1 MELLKQLITRILGSG
16 LLSTALVLVRAVTV
30 LMVLYVIWRCYTS
43 FKKGQRRKDPVV
55 MLEDAAT
62 GAHFPVLYWENSIG
76 RSRSCDIQIPDNSVS
91 RDHAVLMRREEGW
104 FVCDTGSHAGTRVRN
119 KQITEPT
126 LVQIGDK
133 IRMGSTTLTLRNAS
147 DVPQKKRSMFTG
159 FSKEAAS
166 PFKLMLVVTLVQ
178 MSLTLQLM
186 IGTGEFRLYPAA
198 PFVILFTAS
207 WVLYFFSRRIL
218 KRVSFEIETVGLLLS
233 SIGIL
238 LLSGEGLDTVKMQIA
253 AFGIGI
259 VLFCFL
265 VWFMSD
271 LERVMKLRLYI
282 AIGAILLFVA
292 NLVLGKD
299 FNGSRNWI
307 FIGPFSFQP
316 SEFIKIAFVFV
327 GASTLDH
334 LQTKKNITEFIVFA
348 AICLA
353 FLFLMRDFGTALIFF
368 ACFLIIAFM
377 RSGSFRTIF
386 LILAAACFGVF
397 LILQFKPYV
406 AQRFSGWMHVWEH
419 TQDSLGYQQVR
430 TMTYIASGGL
440 FGLGLGNGILKYV
453 AAGDSDLAWQYHYM
467 LNEYR
472 LHEKLCGF
480 VFTEFHDV
488 VNEFNGYY
496 RIDNTD
502 KDFGYQDFCRGMSLC
517 DLHAADFLAVDCP
530 PMQTVAPGA
539 AVAVPLVLSSFSDAH
554 HGETCSVEW
563 ELWHDGL
570 QGRVCD
576 GQGAFALPEFG
587 WGTTSL
593 PALTV
598 TMPQENAAAV
608 LSLYLK
614 DSAGNVIMRNFTTF
628 DVRAALPETMVE
640 IPVCQGKTQ
649 GFALVWN
656 ALMDDKLCMGG
667 EGEVS
672 YEIALPAQASALR
685 DLTIYLEASSK
696 RVLSKD
702 RKDIGAAEAD
712 LGFMRGYR
720 VDRGAFENSYW
731 MTDESRL
738 PSTVDVLING
748 EAVQTLFLEND
759 WADARGMLSWHRQP
773 NPRKLDEA
781 GSFGEQKRIA
791 VPSRLLPGIQS
802 AGKFTLTLRVRGEGG
817 LALAE
822 EVVRLCDEPNH
833 FQFVYDVNDSIE
845 DKLNAIATKVYH
857 ADGVV
862 IAASAKKQLKQLTEL
877 GFDKLPICM
886 AKTQFSFSDD
896 ASKLGAPRGF
906 KITVRDLKV
915 NAGAGFL
922 VAKTGDIMTMPGLP
936 KVPSAEKIDVDEN
949 GKITGL
955 F

>member
-299 FNGSRNWI
+299 VNGSRNWI

-419 TQDSLGYQQVR
+419 AQDSLGYQQVR

-453 AAGDSDLAWQYHYM
+453 AAGDSDLVFGM
-467 LNEYR
+467 LCEEQG
-472 LHEKLCGF
+472 LLM
-480 VFTEFHDV
+480 
-488 VNEFNGYY
+488 
-496 RIDNTD
+496 
-502 KDFGYQDFCRGMSLC
+502 GM
-517 DLHAADFLAVDCP
+517 
-530 PMQTVAPGA
+530 
-539 AVAVPLVLSSFSDAH
+539 
-554 HGETCSVEW
+554 
-563 ELWHDGL
+563 
-570 QGRVCD
+570 
-576 GQGAFALPEFG
+576 
-587 WGTTSL
+587 
-593 PALTV
+593 
-598 TMPQENAAAV
+598 AV
-608 LSLYLK
+608 L
-614 DSAGNVIMRNFTTF
+614 
-628 DVRAALPETMVE
+628 
-640 IPVCQGKTQ
+640 
-649 GFALVWN
+649 FALVLFILYARSDVTRSRSTFYAIAACAVSGMLLFQA
-656 ALMDDKLCMGG
+656 ALNVFGPTDVLPLTGVTLPFISAGG
-667 EGEVS
+667 SSMISVWGLL
-672 YEIALPAQASALR
+672 AFLKASDERTYAAR
-685 DLTIYLEASSK
+685 RAGRHPKSEADEDTISFTPPRYSPNDPPTPRP
-696 RVLSKD
+696 RVNTRAENTAPRSRGAYRVHISEENLSPGQFRTR
-702 RKDIGAAEAD
+702 RKDG
-712 LGFMRGYR
+712 
-720 VDRGAFENSYW
+720 DR
-731 MTDESRL
+731 R
-738 PSTVDVLING
+738 
-748 EAVQTLFLEND
+748 
-759 WADARGMLSWHRQP
+759 
-773 NPRKLDEA
+773 
-781 GSFGEQKRIA
+781 
-791 VPSRLLPGIQS
+791 
-802 AGKFTLTLRVRGEGG
+802 
-817 LALAE
+817 
-822 EVVRLCDEPNH
+822 
-833 FQFVYDVNDSIE
+833 
-845 DKLNAIATKVYH
+845 
-857 ADGVV
+857 
-862 IAASAKKQLKQLTEL
+862 
-877 GFDKLPICM
+877 
-886 AKTQFSFSDD
+886 
-896 ASKLGAPRGF
+896 
-906 KITVRDLKV
+906 
-915 NAGAGFL
+915 
-922 VAKTGDIMTMPGLP
+922 
-936 KVPSAEKIDVDEN
+936 
-949 GKITGL
+949 
-955 F
+955 

>member
-16 LLSTALVLVRAVTV
+16 LLSTALVLARAVTV

-292 NLVLGKD
+292 NLVFGKD
-299 FNGSRNWI
+299 VHGSRNWI

-419 TQDSLGYQQVR
+419 AQDSLGYQQVR

-453 AAGDSDLAWQYHYM
+453 AAGDSDLVFGM
-467 LNEYR
+467 LCEEQG
-472 LHEKLCGF
+472 LLM
-480 VFTEFHDV
+480 
-488 VNEFNGYY
+488 
-496 RIDNTD
+496 
-502 KDFGYQDFCRGMSLC
+502 GM
-517 DLHAADFLAVDCP
+517 
-530 PMQTVAPGA
+530 
-539 AVAVPLVLSSFSDAH
+539 
-554 HGETCSVEW
+554 
-563 ELWHDGL
+563 
-570 QGRVCD
+570 
-576 GQGAFALPEFG
+576 
-587 WGTTSL
+587 
-593 PALTV
+593 
-598 TMPQENAAAV
+598 AV
-608 LSLYLK
+608 L
-614 DSAGNVIMRNFTTF
+614 
-628 DVRAALPETMVE
+628 
-640 IPVCQGKTQ
+640 
-649 GFALVWN
+649 FALVLFILYARSDVTRSRSTFYAIAACAVSGMLLFQA
-656 ALMDDKLCMGG
+656 ALNVFGPTDVLPLTGVTLPFISAGG
-667 EGEVS
+667 SSMISVWGLLAFLKASDERTYAARRAGRHPKGEAD
-672 YEIALPAQASALR
+672 E
-685 DLTIYLEASSK
+685 DTISFTPPRYSPNDPPTPRP
-696 RVLSKD
+696 RVNTRAENTAPRSRGAYRVHISEENLSPGQSRTR
-702 RKDIGAAEAD
+702 RKDG
-712 LGFMRGYR
+712 
-720 VDRGAFENSYW
+720 DR
-731 MTDESRL
+731 R
-738 PSTVDVLING
+738 
-748 EAVQTLFLEND
+748 
-759 WADARGMLSWHRQP
+759 
-773 NPRKLDEA
+773 
-781 GSFGEQKRIA
+781 
-791 VPSRLLPGIQS
+791 
-802 AGKFTLTLRVRGEGG
+802 
-817 LALAE
+817 
-822 EVVRLCDEPNH
+822 
-833 FQFVYDVNDSIE
+833 
-845 DKLNAIATKVYH
+845 
-857 ADGVV
+857 
-862 IAASAKKQLKQLTEL
+862 
-877 GFDKLPICM
+877 
-886 AKTQFSFSDD
+886 
-896 ASKLGAPRGF
+896 
-906 KITVRDLKV
+906 
-915 NAGAGFL
+915 
-922 VAKTGDIMTMPGLP
+922 
-936 KVPSAEKIDVDEN
+936 
-949 GKITGL
+949 
-955 F
+955 

>member
-299 FNGSRNWI
+299 VNGSRNWI

-419 TQDSLGYQQVR
+419 AQDSLGYQQVR

-453 AAGDSDLAWQYHYM
+453 AAGDSDLVFGM
-467 LNEYR
+467 LCEEQG
-472 LHEKLCGF
+472 LLM
-480 VFTEFHDV
+480 
-488 VNEFNGYY
+488 
-496 RIDNTD
+496 
-502 KDFGYQDFCRGMSLC
+502 GM
-517 DLHAADFLAVDCP
+517 
-530 PMQTVAPGA
+530 
-539 AVAVPLVLSSFSDAH
+539 
-554 HGETCSVEW
+554 
-563 ELWHDGL
+563 
-570 QGRVCD
+570 
-576 GQGAFALPEFG
+576 
-587 WGTTSL
+587 
-593 PALTV
+593 
-598 TMPQENAAAV
+598 AV
-608 LSLYLK
+608 L
-614 DSAGNVIMRNFTTF
+614 
-628 DVRAALPETMVE
+628 
-640 IPVCQGKTQ
+640 
-649 GFALVWN
+649 FALVLFILYARSDVTRSRSTFYAIAACAVSGMLLFQA
-656 ALMDDKLCMGG
+656 ALNVFGPTDVLPLTGVTLPFISAGG
-667 EGEVS
+667 SSMISVWGLLAFLKESDERTYAARRAGRHPKGEAD
-672 YEIALPAQASALR
+672 E
-685 DLTIYLEASSK
+685 DTISFTPPRYSPNDPPTPRP
-696 RVLSKD
+696 RVNTRAENTAPRSRGAYRVHISEENLSPGQFRTR
-702 RKDIGAAEAD
+702 RKDG
-712 LGFMRGYR
+712 
-720 VDRGAFENSYW
+720 DR
-731 MTDESRL
+731 R
-738 PSTVDVLING
+738 
-748 EAVQTLFLEND
+748 
-759 WADARGMLSWHRQP
+759 
-773 NPRKLDEA
+773 
-781 GSFGEQKRIA
+781 
-791 VPSRLLPGIQS
+791 
-802 AGKFTLTLRVRGEGG
+802 
-817 LALAE
+817 
-822 EVVRLCDEPNH
+822 
-833 FQFVYDVNDSIE
+833 
-845 DKLNAIATKVYH
+845 
-857 ADGVV
+857 
-862 IAASAKKQLKQLTEL
+862 
-877 GFDKLPICM
+877 
-886 AKTQFSFSDD
+886 
-896 ASKLGAPRGF
+896 
-906 KITVRDLKV
+906 
-915 NAGAGFL
+915 
-922 VAKTGDIMTMPGLP
+922 
-936 KVPSAEKIDVDEN
+936 
-949 GKITGL
+949 
-955 F
+955 

>member
-299 FNGSRNWI
+299 VNGSRNWI

-453 AAGDSDLAWQYHYM
+453 AAGDSDLVFGM
-467 LNEYR
+467 LCEEQG
-472 LHEKLCGF
+472 LLM
-480 VFTEFHDV
+480 
-488 VNEFNGYY
+488 
-496 RIDNTD
+496 
-502 KDFGYQDFCRGMSLC
+502 GM
-517 DLHAADFLAVDCP
+517 
-530 PMQTVAPGA
+530 
-539 AVAVPLVLSSFSDAH
+539 
-554 HGETCSVEW
+554 
-563 ELWHDGL
+563 
-570 QGRVCD
+570 
-576 GQGAFALPEFG
+576 
-587 WGTTSL
+587 
-593 PALTV
+593 
-598 TMPQENAAAV
+598 AV
-608 LSLYLK
+608 L
-614 DSAGNVIMRNFTTF
+614 
-628 DVRAALPETMVE
+628 
-640 IPVCQGKTQ
+640 
-649 GFALVWN
+649 FALVLFILYARSDVTRSRSTFYAIAACAVSGMLLFQA
-656 ALMDDKLCMGG
+656 ALNVFGPTDVLPLTGVTLPFISAGG
-667 EGEVS
+667 SSMISVWGLLAFLKASDERTYAARRAGRHPKGEAD
-672 YEIALPAQASALR
+672 E
-685 DLTIYLEASSK
+685 DTISFTPPRYSPNDPPTPRP
-696 RVLSKD
+696 RVDTRAENTAPPSRGAYRVHISEENLSPGQSRTR
-702 RKDIGAAEAD
+702 RKDG
-712 LGFMRGYR
+712 
-720 VDRGAFENSYW
+720 DR
-731 MTDESRL
+731 R
-738 PSTVDVLING
+738 
-748 EAVQTLFLEND
+748 
-759 WADARGMLSWHRQP
+759 
-773 NPRKLDEA
+773 
-781 GSFGEQKRIA
+781 
-791 VPSRLLPGIQS
+791 
-802 AGKFTLTLRVRGEGG
+802 
-817 LALAE
+817 
-822 EVVRLCDEPNH
+822 
-833 FQFVYDVNDSIE
+833 
-845 DKLNAIATKVYH
+845 
-857 ADGVV
+857 
-862 IAASAKKQLKQLTEL
+862 
-877 GFDKLPICM
+877 
-886 AKTQFSFSDD
+886 
-896 ASKLGAPRGF
+896 
-906 KITVRDLKV
+906 
-915 NAGAGFL
+915 
-922 VAKTGDIMTMPGLP
+922 
-936 KVPSAEKIDVDEN
+936 
-949 GKITGL
+949 
-955 F
+955 

>member
-133 IRMGSTTLTLRNAS
+133 IRMGSTTLTLRNTS

-207 WVLYFFSRRIL
+207 WMLYFFSRRIL

-299 FNGSRNWI
+299 VDGSRNWI

-453 AAGDSDLAWQYHYM
+453 AAGDSDLVFGM
-467 LNEYR
+467 LCEEQG
-472 LHEKLCGF
+472 LLM
-480 VFTEFHDV
+480 
-488 VNEFNGYY
+488 
-496 RIDNTD
+496 
-502 KDFGYQDFCRGMSLC
+502 GM
-517 DLHAADFLAVDCP
+517 
-530 PMQTVAPGA
+530 
-539 AVAVPLVLSSFSDAH
+539 
-554 HGETCSVEW
+554 
-563 ELWHDGL
+563 
-570 QGRVCD
+570 
-576 GQGAFALPEFG
+576 
-587 WGTTSL
+587 
-593 PALTV
+593 
-598 TMPQENAAAV
+598 AV
-608 LSLYLK
+608 L
-614 DSAGNVIMRNFTTF
+614 
-628 DVRAALPETMVE
+628 
-640 IPVCQGKTQ
+640 
-649 GFALVWN
+649 FALVLFILYARSDVTRSRSTFYAIAACAVSGMLLFQA
-656 ALMDDKLCMGG
+656 ALNVFGPTDVLPLTGVTLPFISAGG
-667 EGEVS
+667 SSMISVWGLLAFLKASDERTYAARRAGRHPKGEAD
-672 YEIALPAQASALR
+672 E
-685 DLTIYLEASSK
+685 DTISFTPPRYSPNDPPTPRP
-696 RVLSKD
+696 RVNTRAENTAPRSRGAYRVHISEENLSPGQSRTR
-702 RKDIGAAEAD
+702 RKDG
-712 LGFMRGYR
+712 
-720 VDRGAFENSYW
+720 DR
-731 MTDESRL
+731 R
-738 PSTVDVLING
+738 
-748 EAVQTLFLEND
+748 
-759 WADARGMLSWHRQP
+759 
-773 NPRKLDEA
+773 
-781 GSFGEQKRIA
+781 
-791 VPSRLLPGIQS
+791 
-802 AGKFTLTLRVRGEGG
+802 
-817 LALAE
+817 
-822 EVVRLCDEPNH
+822 
-833 FQFVYDVNDSIE
+833 
-845 DKLNAIATKVYH
+845 
-857 ADGVV
+857 
-862 IAASAKKQLKQLTEL
+862 
-877 GFDKLPICM
+877 
-886 AKTQFSFSDD
+886 
-896 ASKLGAPRGF
+896 
-906 KITVRDLKV
+906 
-915 NAGAGFL
+915 
-922 VAKTGDIMTMPGLP
+922 
-936 KVPSAEKIDVDEN
+936 
-949 GKITGL
+949 
-955 F
+955 

>member
-299 FNGSRNWI
+299 VNGSRNWI

-316 SEFIKIAFVFV
+316 RSSSNRIRVRRRVYARPFADEKEYHGVHRV
-327 GASTLDH
+327 RRH
-334 LQTKKNITEFIVFA
+334 LP
-348 AICLA
+348 
-353 FLFLMRDFGTALIFF
+353 R
-368 ACFLIIAFM
+368 
-377 RSGSFRTIF
+377 
-386 LILAAACFGVF
+386 
-397 LILQFKPYV
+397 
-406 AQRFSGWMHVWEH
+406 
-419 TQDSLGYQQVR
+419 
-430 TMTYIASGGL
+430 
-440 FGLGLGNGILKYV
+440 
-453 AAGDSDLAWQYHYM
+453 
-467 LNEYR
+467 
-472 LHEKLCGF
+472 
-480 VFTEFHDV
+480 
-488 VNEFNGYY
+488 
-496 RIDNTD
+496 
-502 KDFGYQDFCRGMSLC
+502 
-517 DLHAADFLAVDCP
+517 
-530 PMQTVAPGA
+530 
-539 AVAVPLVLSSFSDAH
+539 
-554 HGETCSVEW
+554 
-563 ELWHDGL
+563 
-570 QGRVCD
+570 
-576 GQGAFALPEFG
+576 
-587 WGTTSL
+587 
-593 PALTV
+593 
-598 TMPQENAAAV
+598 
-608 LSLYLK
+608 
-614 DSAGNVIMRNFTTF
+614 
-628 DVRAALPETMVE
+628 
-640 IPVCQGKTQ
+640 IPVPHAR
-649 GFALVWN
+649 FR
-656 ALMDDKLCMGG
+656 
-667 EGEVS
+667 
-672 YEIALPAQASALR
+672 Y
-685 DLTIYLEASSK
+685 
-696 RVLSKD
+696 
-702 RKDIGAAEAD
+702 GAH
-712 LGFMRGYR
+712 L
-720 VDRGAFENSYW
+720 
-731 MTDESRL
+731 L
-738 PSTVDVLING
+738 
-748 EAVQTLFLEND
+748 
-759 WADARGMLSWHRQP
+759 
-773 NPRKLDEA
+773 
-781 GSFGEQKRIA
+781 
-791 VPSRLLPGIQS
+791 RLLPHHRVH
-802 AGKFTLTLRVRGEGG
+802 ALRQ
-817 LALAE
+817 L
-822 EVVRLCDEPNH
+822 PHH
-833 FQFVYDVNDSIE
+833 FP
-845 DKLNAIATKVYH
+845 H
-857 ADGVV
+857 
-862 IAASAKKQLKQLTEL
+862 
-877 GFDKLPICM
+877 
-886 AKTQFSFSDD
+886 
-896 ASKLGAPRGF
+896 PRGS
-906 KITVRDLKV
+906 VLRR
-915 NAGAGFL
+915 
-922 VAKTGDIMTMPGLP
+922 
-936 KVPSAEKIDVDEN
+936 VPHFAV
-949 GKITGL
+949 
-955 F
+955 

>member
-1 MELLKQLITRILGSG
+1 MEFLKQLITRILGSG

-133 IRMGSTTLTLRNAS
+133 IRMGSTTLTLRNTS

-299 FNGSRNWI
+299 VNGSRNWI

-453 AAGDSDLAWQYHYM
+453 AAGDSDLVFGM
-467 LNEYR
+467 LCEEQG
-472 LHEKLCGF
+472 LLM
-480 VFTEFHDV
+480 
-488 VNEFNGYY
+488 
-496 RIDNTD
+496 
-502 KDFGYQDFCRGMSLC
+502 GM
-517 DLHAADFLAVDCP
+517 
-530 PMQTVAPGA
+530 
-539 AVAVPLVLSSFSDAH
+539 
-554 HGETCSVEW
+554 
-563 ELWHDGL
+563 
-570 QGRVCD
+570 
-576 GQGAFALPEFG
+576 
-587 WGTTSL
+587 
-593 PALTV
+593 
-598 TMPQENAAAV
+598 AV
-608 LSLYLK
+608 L
-614 DSAGNVIMRNFTTF
+614 
-628 DVRAALPETMVE
+628 
-640 IPVCQGKTQ
+640 
-649 GFALVWN
+649 FALVLFILYARSDVTRSRSTFYAIAACAVSGMLLFQA
-656 ALMDDKLCMGG
+656 ALNVFGPTDVLPLTGVTLPFISAGG
-667 EGEVS
+667 SSMISVWGLLAFLKASDERTYAARRAGRHPKGEAD
-672 YEIALPAQASALR
+672 E
-685 DLTIYLEASSK
+685 DTISFTPPRYSPNDPPTPRP
-696 RVLSKD
+696 RVNTRAENTAPRSRGAYRVHISEENLSPGQSRTR
-702 RKDIGAAEAD
+702 RKDG
-712 LGFMRGYR
+712 
-720 VDRGAFENSYW
+720 DR
-731 MTDESRL
+731 R
-738 PSTVDVLING
+738 
-748 EAVQTLFLEND
+748 
-759 WADARGMLSWHRQP
+759 
-773 NPRKLDEA
+773 
-781 GSFGEQKRIA
+781 
-791 VPSRLLPGIQS
+791 
-802 AGKFTLTLRVRGEGG
+802 
-817 LALAE
+817 
-822 EVVRLCDEPNH
+822 
-833 FQFVYDVNDSIE
+833 
-845 DKLNAIATKVYH
+845 
-857 ADGVV
+857 
-862 IAASAKKQLKQLTEL
+862 
-877 GFDKLPICM
+877 
-886 AKTQFSFSDD
+886 
-896 ASKLGAPRGF
+896 
-906 KITVRDLKV
+906 
-915 NAGAGFL
+915 
-922 VAKTGDIMTMPGLP
+922 
-936 KVPSAEKIDVDEN
+936 
-949 GKITGL
+949 
-955 F
+955 

>member
-299 FNGSRNWI
+299 VSGSRNWI

-419 TQDSLGYQQVR
+419 AQDSLGYQQVR

-453 AAGDSDLAWQYHYM
+453 AAGDSDLVFGM
-467 LNEYR
+467 LCEEQG
-472 LHEKLCGF
+472 LLM
-480 VFTEFHDV
+480 
-488 VNEFNGYY
+488 
-496 RIDNTD
+496 
-502 KDFGYQDFCRGMSLC
+502 GM
-517 DLHAADFLAVDCP
+517 
-530 PMQTVAPGA
+530 
-539 AVAVPLVLSSFSDAH
+539 
-554 HGETCSVEW
+554 
-563 ELWHDGL
+563 
-570 QGRVCD
+570 
-576 GQGAFALPEFG
+576 
-587 WGTTSL
+587 
-593 PALTV
+593 
-598 TMPQENAAAV
+598 AV
-608 LSLYLK
+608 L
-614 DSAGNVIMRNFTTF
+614 
-628 DVRAALPETMVE
+628 
-640 IPVCQGKTQ
+640 
-649 GFALVWN
+649 FALVLFILYARSDVTRSRSTFYAIAACAVSGMLLFQA
-656 ALMDDKLCMGG
+656 ALNVFGPTDVLPLTGVTLPFISAGG
-667 EGEVS
+667 SSMISVWGLLAFLKASDERTYAARRAGRHPKGEAD
-672 YEIALPAQASALR
+672 E
-685 DLTIYLEASSK
+685 DTISFTPPRYSPNDPPTPRP
-696 RVLSKD
+696 RVNTRAENTAPRSRGAYRVHISEENLSPGQFRTR
-702 RKDIGAAEAD
+702 RKDG
-712 LGFMRGYR
+712 
-720 VDRGAFENSYW
+720 DR
-731 MTDESRL
+731 R
-738 PSTVDVLING
+738 
-748 EAVQTLFLEND
+748 
-759 WADARGMLSWHRQP
+759 
-773 NPRKLDEA
+773 
-781 GSFGEQKRIA
+781 
-791 VPSRLLPGIQS
+791 
-802 AGKFTLTLRVRGEGG
+802 
-817 LALAE
+817 
-822 EVVRLCDEPNH
+822 
-833 FQFVYDVNDSIE
+833 
-845 DKLNAIATKVYH
+845 
-857 ADGVV
+857 
-862 IAASAKKQLKQLTEL
+862 
-877 GFDKLPICM
+877 
-886 AKTQFSFSDD
+886 
-896 ASKLGAPRGF
+896 
-906 KITVRDLKV
+906 
-915 NAGAGFL
+915 
-922 VAKTGDIMTMPGLP
+922 
-936 KVPSAEKIDVDEN
+936 
-949 GKITGL
+949 
-955 F
+955 

>member
-133 IRMGSTTLTLRNAS
+133 IRMGSTTLTLCNAS

-299 FNGSRNWI
+299 VNGSRNWI

-406 AQRFSGWMHVWEH
+406 AQRFSGWLHVWEH

-453 AAGDSDLAWQYHYM
+453 AAGDSDLVFGM
-467 LNEYR
+467 LCEEQG
-472 LHEKLCGF
+472 LLM
-480 VFTEFHDV
+480 
-488 VNEFNGYY
+488 
-496 RIDNTD
+496 
-502 KDFGYQDFCRGMSLC
+502 GM
-517 DLHAADFLAVDCP
+517 
-530 PMQTVAPGA
+530 
-539 AVAVPLVLSSFSDAH
+539 
-554 HGETCSVEW
+554 
-563 ELWHDGL
+563 
-570 QGRVCD
+570 
-576 GQGAFALPEFG
+576 
-587 WGTTSL
+587 
-593 PALTV
+593 
-598 TMPQENAAAV
+598 AV
-608 LSLYLK
+608 L
-614 DSAGNVIMRNFTTF
+614 
-628 DVRAALPETMVE
+628 
-640 IPVCQGKTQ
+640 
-649 GFALVWN
+649 FALVLFILYARSDVTRSRSTFYAIAACAVSGMLLFQA
-656 ALMDDKLCMGG
+656 ALNVFGPTDVLPLTGVTLPFISAGG
-667 EGEVS
+667 SSMISVWGLLAFLKASDERTYAARRAGRHPKGEAD
-672 YEIALPAQASALR
+672 E
-685 DLTIYLEASSK
+685 DTISFTPPRYSPNDPPTPRP
-696 RVLSKD
+696 RVNTRAENTAPRSRGAYRVHISEENLSPGQSRTR
-702 RKDIGAAEAD
+702 RKDG
-712 LGFMRGYR
+712 
-720 VDRGAFENSYW
+720 DR
-731 MTDESRL
+731 R
-738 PSTVDVLING
+738 
-748 EAVQTLFLEND
+748 
-759 WADARGMLSWHRQP
+759 
-773 NPRKLDEA
+773 
-781 GSFGEQKRIA
+781 
-791 VPSRLLPGIQS
+791 
-802 AGKFTLTLRVRGEGG
+802 
-817 LALAE
+817 
-822 EVVRLCDEPNH
+822 
-833 FQFVYDVNDSIE
+833 
-845 DKLNAIATKVYH
+845 
-857 ADGVV
+857 
-862 IAASAKKQLKQLTEL
+862 
-877 GFDKLPICM
+877 
-886 AKTQFSFSDD
+886 
-896 ASKLGAPRGF
+896 
-906 KITVRDLKV
+906 
-915 NAGAGFL
+915 
-922 VAKTGDIMTMPGLP
+922 
-936 KVPSAEKIDVDEN
+936 
-949 GKITGL
+949 
-955 F
+955 

>member
-1 MELLKQLITRILGSG
+1 MEFLKQLITRILGSG

-299 FNGSRNWI
+299 VSGSRNWI

-419 TQDSLGYQQVR
+419 AQDSLGYQQVR

-453 AAGDSDLAWQYHYM
+453 AAGDSDLVFGM
-467 LNEYR
+467 LCEEQG
-472 LHEKLCGF
+472 LLM
-480 VFTEFHDV
+480 
-488 VNEFNGYY
+488 
-496 RIDNTD
+496 
-502 KDFGYQDFCRGMSLC
+502 GM
-517 DLHAADFLAVDCP
+517 
-530 PMQTVAPGA
+530 
-539 AVAVPLVLSSFSDAH
+539 
-554 HGETCSVEW
+554 
-563 ELWHDGL
+563 
-570 QGRVCD
+570 
-576 GQGAFALPEFG
+576 
-587 WGTTSL
+587 
-593 PALTV
+593 
-598 TMPQENAAAV
+598 AV
-608 LSLYLK
+608 L
-614 DSAGNVIMRNFTTF
+614 
-628 DVRAALPETMVE
+628 
-640 IPVCQGKTQ
+640 
-649 GFALVWN
+649 FALVLFILYARSDVTRSRSTFYAIAACAVSGMLLFQA
-656 ALMDDKLCMGG
+656 ALNVFGPTDVLPLTGVTLPFISAGG
-667 EGEVS
+667 SSMISVWGLLAFLKASDERTYAARRAGRHPKGEAD
-672 YEIALPAQASALR
+672 E
-685 DLTIYLEASSK
+685 DTISFTPPRYSPNDPPTPRP
-696 RVLSKD
+696 RVNTRAENTAPRSRGAYRVHISEENLSPGPSRTR
-702 RKDIGAAEAD
+702 RKDG
-712 LGFMRGYR
+712 
-720 VDRGAFENSYW
+720 DR
-731 MTDESRL
+731 R
-738 PSTVDVLING
+738 
-748 EAVQTLFLEND
+748 
-759 WADARGMLSWHRQP
+759 
-773 NPRKLDEA
+773 
-781 GSFGEQKRIA
+781 
-791 VPSRLLPGIQS
+791 
-802 AGKFTLTLRVRGEGG
+802 
-817 LALAE
+817 
-822 EVVRLCDEPNH
+822 
-833 FQFVYDVNDSIE
+833 
-845 DKLNAIATKVYH
+845 
-857 ADGVV
+857 
-862 IAASAKKQLKQLTEL
+862 
-877 GFDKLPICM
+877 
-886 AKTQFSFSDD
+886 
-896 ASKLGAPRGF
+896 
-906 KITVRDLKV
+906 
-915 NAGAGFL
+915 
-922 VAKTGDIMTMPGLP
+922 
-936 KVPSAEKIDVDEN
+936 
-949 GKITGL
+949 
-955 F
+955 

>member
-147 DVPQKKRSMFTG
+147 DVPQKKRNMFTG

-292 NLVLGKD
+292 NLVFGKD
-299 FNGSRNWI
+299 VSGSRNWI

-453 AAGDSDLAWQYHYM
+453 AAGDSDLVFGM
-467 LNEYR
+467 LCEEQG
-472 LHEKLCGF
+472 LLM
-480 VFTEFHDV
+480 
-488 VNEFNGYY
+488 
-496 RIDNTD
+496 
-502 KDFGYQDFCRGMSLC
+502 GM
-517 DLHAADFLAVDCP
+517 
-530 PMQTVAPGA
+530 
-539 AVAVPLVLSSFSDAH
+539 
-554 HGETCSVEW
+554 
-563 ELWHDGL
+563 
-570 QGRVCD
+570 
-576 GQGAFALPEFG
+576 
-587 WGTTSL
+587 
-593 PALTV
+593 
-598 TMPQENAAAV
+598 AV
-608 LSLYLK
+608 L
-614 DSAGNVIMRNFTTF
+614 
-628 DVRAALPETMVE
+628 
-640 IPVCQGKTQ
+640 
-649 GFALVWN
+649 FALVLFILYARSDVTRSRSTFYAIAACAVSGMLLFQA
-656 ALMDDKLCMGG
+656 ALNVFGPTDVLPLTGVTLPFISAGG
-667 EGEVS
+667 SSMISVWGLLAFLKASDERTYAARRAGRHPKGEAD
-672 YEIALPAQASALR
+672 E
-685 DLTIYLEASSK
+685 DTISFTPPRYSPNDPPTPRP
-696 RVLSKD
+696 RVNTRAENTAPRSRGAYRVHISEENLSPGQSRTR
-702 RKDIGAAEAD
+702 RKDG
-712 LGFMRGYR
+712 
-720 VDRGAFENSYW
+720 DR
-731 MTDESRL
+731 R
-738 PSTVDVLING
+738 
-748 EAVQTLFLEND
+748 
-759 WADARGMLSWHRQP
+759 
-773 NPRKLDEA
+773 
-781 GSFGEQKRIA
+781 
-791 VPSRLLPGIQS
+791 
-802 AGKFTLTLRVRGEGG
+802 
-817 LALAE
+817 
-822 EVVRLCDEPNH
+822 
-833 FQFVYDVNDSIE
+833 
-845 DKLNAIATKVYH
+845 
-857 ADGVV
+857 
-862 IAASAKKQLKQLTEL
+862 
-877 GFDKLPICM
+877 
-886 AKTQFSFSDD
+886 
-896 ASKLGAPRGF
+896 
-906 KITVRDLKV
+906 
-915 NAGAGFL
+915 
-922 VAKTGDIMTMPGLP
+922 
-936 KVPSAEKIDVDEN
+936 
-949 GKITGL
+949 
-955 F
+955 

>member
-178 MSLTLQLM
+178 ISLTLQLM

-207 WVLYFFSRRIL
+207 WALYFFSRRIL

-299 FNGSRNWI
+299 VNGSRNWI

-419 TQDSLGYQQVR
+419 AQDSLGYQQVR

-453 AAGDSDLAWQYHYM
+453 AAGDSDLVFGM
-467 LNEYR
+467 LCEEQG
-472 LHEKLCGF
+472 LLM
-480 VFTEFHDV
+480 
-488 VNEFNGYY
+488 
-496 RIDNTD
+496 
-502 KDFGYQDFCRGMSLC
+502 GM
-517 DLHAADFLAVDCP
+517 
-530 PMQTVAPGA
+530 
-539 AVAVPLVLSSFSDAH
+539 
-554 HGETCSVEW
+554 
-563 ELWHDGL
+563 
-570 QGRVCD
+570 
-576 GQGAFALPEFG
+576 
-587 WGTTSL
+587 
-593 PALTV
+593 
-598 TMPQENAAAV
+598 AV
-608 LSLYLK
+608 L
-614 DSAGNVIMRNFTTF
+614 
-628 DVRAALPETMVE
+628 
-640 IPVCQGKTQ
+640 
-649 GFALVWN
+649 FALVLFILYARSDVTRSRSTFYAIAACAVSGMLLFQA
-656 ALMDDKLCMGG
+656 ALNVFGPTDVLPLTGVTLPFISAGG
-667 EGEVS
+667 SSMISVWGLL
-672 YEIALPAQASALR
+672 AFLKASDERTYAAR
-685 DLTIYLEASSK
+685 RAGRHPKDEADEDTISFTPPRYSPNDPPTPRP
-696 RVLSKD
+696 RVNTRAENTAPRSRGAYRVHISEENLSPGQPRTR
-702 RKDIGAAEAD
+702 RKDG
-712 LGFMRGYR
+712 
-720 VDRGAFENSYW
+720 DR
-731 MTDESRL
+731 R
-738 PSTVDVLING
+738 
-748 EAVQTLFLEND
+748 
-759 WADARGMLSWHRQP
+759 
-773 NPRKLDEA
+773 
-781 GSFGEQKRIA
+781 
-791 VPSRLLPGIQS
+791 
-802 AGKFTLTLRVRGEGG
+802 
-817 LALAE
+817 
-822 EVVRLCDEPNH
+822 
-833 FQFVYDVNDSIE
+833 
-845 DKLNAIATKVYH
+845 
-857 ADGVV
+857 
-862 IAASAKKQLKQLTEL
+862 
-877 GFDKLPICM
+877 
-886 AKTQFSFSDD
+886 
-896 ASKLGAPRGF
+896 
-906 KITVRDLKV
+906 
-915 NAGAGFL
+915 
-922 VAKTGDIMTMPGLP
+922 
-936 KVPSAEKIDVDEN
+936 
-949 GKITGL
+949 
-955 F
+955 

>member
-292 NLVLGKD
+292 NLVFGKD
-299 FNGSRNWI
+299 VSGSRNWI

-419 TQDSLGYQQVR
+419 AQDSLGYQQVR

-453 AAGDSDLAWQYHYM
+453 AAGDSDLVFGM
-467 LNEYR
+467 LCEEQG
-472 LHEKLCGF
+472 LLM
-480 VFTEFHDV
+480 
-488 VNEFNGYY
+488 
-496 RIDNTD
+496 
-502 KDFGYQDFCRGMSLC
+502 GM
-517 DLHAADFLAVDCP
+517 
-530 PMQTVAPGA
+530 
-539 AVAVPLVLSSFSDAH
+539 
-554 HGETCSVEW
+554 
-563 ELWHDGL
+563 
-570 QGRVCD
+570 
-576 GQGAFALPEFG
+576 
-587 WGTTSL
+587 
-593 PALTV
+593 
-598 TMPQENAAAV
+598 AV
-608 LSLYLK
+608 L
-614 DSAGNVIMRNFTTF
+614 
-628 DVRAALPETMVE
+628 
-640 IPVCQGKTQ
+640 
-649 GFALVWN
+649 FALVLFILYARSDVTRSRSTFYAIAACAVSGMLLFQA
-656 ALMDDKLCMGG
+656 ALNVFGPTDVLPLTGVTLPFISAGG
-667 EGEVS
+667 SSMISVWGLLAFLKASDERTYAARRAGRHPKGEAD
-672 YEIALPAQASALR
+672 E
-685 DLTIYLEASSK
+685 DTISFTPPRYSPNDPPTPRP
-696 RVLSKD
+696 RVNTRAENTAPRSRGAYRVHISEENLSPGQSRTR
-702 RKDIGAAEAD
+702 RKDG
-712 LGFMRGYR
+712 
-720 VDRGAFENSYW
+720 DR
-731 MTDESRL
+731 
-738 PSTVDVLING
+738 
-748 EAVQTLFLEND
+748 
-759 WADARGMLSWHRQP
+759 
-773 NPRKLDEA
+773 
-781 GSFGEQKRIA
+781 
-791 VPSRLLPGIQS
+791 
-802 AGKFTLTLRVRGEGG
+802 
-817 LALAE
+817 
-822 EVVRLCDEPNH
+822 
-833 FQFVYDVNDSIE
+833 
-845 DKLNAIATKVYH
+845 
-857 ADGVV
+857 
-862 IAASAKKQLKQLTEL
+862 
-877 GFDKLPICM
+877 
-886 AKTQFSFSDD
+886 
-896 ASKLGAPRGF
+896 
-906 KITVRDLKV
+906 
-915 NAGAGFL
+915 
-922 VAKTGDIMTMPGLP
+922 
-936 KVPSAEKIDVDEN
+936 
-949 GKITGL
+949 
-955 F
+955 

>member
-299 FNGSRNWI
+299 VNGSRNWI

-353 FLFLMRDFGTALIFF
+353 FLFLGTALIFF

-430 TMTYIASGGL
+430 TMSAAASGGL
-440 FGLGLGNGILKYV
+440 LGMGAGNGWLHNV
-453 AAGDSDLAWQYHYM
+453 AAADTDLVFGM
-467 LNEYR
+467 LCE
-472 LHEKLCGF
+472 
-480 VFTEFHDV
+480 
-488 VNEFNGYY
+488 
-496 RIDNTD
+496 
-502 KDFGYQDFCRGMSLC
+502 
-517 DLHAADFLAVDCP
+517 
-530 PMQTVAPGA
+530 
-539 AVAVPLVLSSFSDAH
+539 
-554 HGETCSVEW
+554 EW
-563 ELWHDGL
+563 GL
-570 QGRVCD
+570 II
-576 GQGAFALPEFG
+576 AL
-587 WGTTSL
+587 L
-593 PALTV
+593 
-598 TMPQENAAAV
+598 AV
-608 LSLYLK
+608 LSILTR
-614 DSAGNVIMRNFTTF
+614 AVFA
-628 DVRAALPETMVE
+628 VRACRAGRSSFYVIAACAATSMMVFQTCLNVFGAVDILPLTGVTFPFVSNGGTAM
-640 IPVCQGKTQ
+640 IASWGLLAFLKATDTRQNAS
-649 GFALVWN
+649 FA
-656 ALMDDKLCMGG
+656 
-667 EGEVS
+667 
-672 YEIALPAQASALR
+672 I
-685 DLTIYLEASSK
+685 
-696 RVLSKD
+696 
-702 RKDIGAAEAD
+702 
-712 LGFMRGYR
+712 
-720 VDRGAFENSYW
+720 
-731 MTDESRL
+731 RL
-738 PSTVDVLING
+738 PSRREDR
-748 EAVQTLFLEND
+748 
-759 WADARGMLSWHRQP
+759 RG
-773 NPRKLDEA
+773 A
-781 GSFGEQKRIA
+781 
-791 VPSRLLPGIQS
+791 
-802 AGKFTLTLRVRGEGG
+802 
-817 LALAE
+817 ALAPKSTDEWEADDE
-822 EVVRLCDEPNH
+822 ED
-833 FQFVYDVNDSIE
+833 
-845 DKLNAIATKVYH
+845 
-857 ADGVV
+857 
-862 IAASAKKQLKQLTEL
+862 
-877 GFDKLPICM
+877 
-886 AKTQFSFSDD
+886 
-896 ASKLGAPRGF
+896 
-906 KITVRDLKV
+906 
-915 NAGAGFL
+915 
-922 VAKTGDIMTMPGLP
+922 
-936 KVPSAEKIDVDEN
+936 
-949 GKITGL
+949 
-955 F
+955 

>member
-166 PFKLMLVVTLVQ
+166 PFKLMLVVTLIQ

-292 NLVLGKD
+292 NLVFGKD
-299 FNGSRNWI
+299 VSGSRNWI

-453 AAGDSDLAWQYHYM
+453 AAGDSDLVFGM
-467 LNEYR
+467 LCEEQG
-472 LHEKLCGF
+472 LLM
-480 VFTEFHDV
+480 
-488 VNEFNGYY
+488 
-496 RIDNTD
+496 
-502 KDFGYQDFCRGMSLC
+502 GM
-517 DLHAADFLAVDCP
+517 
-530 PMQTVAPGA
+530 
-539 AVAVPLVLSSFSDAH
+539 
-554 HGETCSVEW
+554 
-563 ELWHDGL
+563 
-570 QGRVCD
+570 
-576 GQGAFALPEFG
+576 
-587 WGTTSL
+587 
-593 PALTV
+593 
-598 TMPQENAAAV
+598 AV
-608 LSLYLK
+608 L
-614 DSAGNVIMRNFTTF
+614 
-628 DVRAALPETMVE
+628 
-640 IPVCQGKTQ
+640 
-649 GFALVWN
+649 FALVLFILYARSDVTRSRSTFYAIAACAVSGMLLFQA
-656 ALMDDKLCMGG
+656 ALNVFGPTDVLPLTGVTLPFISAGG
-667 EGEVS
+667 SSMISVWGLLAFLKASDERTYAARRAGRHPKGEAD
-672 YEIALPAQASALR
+672 E
-685 DLTIYLEASSK
+685 DTISFTPPRYSPNDPPTPRP
-696 RVLSKD
+696 RVNTRAENTAPRSRGAYRVHISEENLSPGQPRTR
-702 RKDIGAAEAD
+702 RKDG
-712 LGFMRGYR
+712 
-720 VDRGAFENSYW
+720 DR
-731 MTDESRL
+731 R
-738 PSTVDVLING
+738 
-748 EAVQTLFLEND
+748 
-759 WADARGMLSWHRQP
+759 
-773 NPRKLDEA
+773 
-781 GSFGEQKRIA
+781 
-791 VPSRLLPGIQS
+791 
-802 AGKFTLTLRVRGEGG
+802 
-817 LALAE
+817 
-822 EVVRLCDEPNH
+822 
-833 FQFVYDVNDSIE
+833 
-845 DKLNAIATKVYH
+845 
-857 ADGVV
+857 
-862 IAASAKKQLKQLTEL
+862 
-877 GFDKLPICM
+877 
-886 AKTQFSFSDD
+886 
-896 ASKLGAPRGF
+896 
-906 KITVRDLKV
+906 
-915 NAGAGFL
+915 
-922 VAKTGDIMTMPGLP
+922 
-936 KVPSAEKIDVDEN
+936 
-949 GKITGL
+949 
-955 F
+955 

>member
-1 MELLKQLITRILGSG
+1 MEFLKQLITRILGSG
-16 LLSTALVLVRAVTV
+16 LLSTALVFVRAVTV

-299 FNGSRNWI
+299 VDGSRNWI

-453 AAGDSDLAWQYHYM
+453 AAGDSDLVFGM
-467 LNEYR
+467 LCEEQG
-472 LHEKLCGF
+472 LLM
-480 VFTEFHDV
+480 
-488 VNEFNGYY
+488 
-496 RIDNTD
+496 
-502 KDFGYQDFCRGMSLC
+502 GM
-517 DLHAADFLAVDCP
+517 
-530 PMQTVAPGA
+530 
-539 AVAVPLVLSSFSDAH
+539 
-554 HGETCSVEW
+554 
-563 ELWHDGL
+563 
-570 QGRVCD
+570 
-576 GQGAFALPEFG
+576 
-587 WGTTSL
+587 
-593 PALTV
+593 
-598 TMPQENAAAV
+598 AV
-608 LSLYLK
+608 L
-614 DSAGNVIMRNFTTF
+614 
-628 DVRAALPETMVE
+628 
-640 IPVCQGKTQ
+640 
-649 GFALVWN
+649 FALVLFILYARSDVTRSRSTFYAIAACAVSGMLLFQA
-656 ALMDDKLCMGG
+656 ALNVFGPTDVLPLTGVTLPFISAGG
-667 EGEVS
+667 SSMISVWGLLAFLKASDERTYAARRAGRHPKGEAD
-672 YEIALPAQASALR
+672 E
-685 DLTIYLEASSK
+685 DTISFTPPRYSPNDPPTPRP
-696 RVLSKD
+696 RVNTRAENTAPRSRGAYRVHISEENLSPGQSRTR
-702 RKDIGAAEAD
+702 RKDG
-712 LGFMRGYR
+712 
-720 VDRGAFENSYW
+720 DR
-731 MTDESRL
+731 R
-738 PSTVDVLING
+738 
-748 EAVQTLFLEND
+748 
-759 WADARGMLSWHRQP
+759 
-773 NPRKLDEA
+773 
-781 GSFGEQKRIA
+781 
-791 VPSRLLPGIQS
+791 
-802 AGKFTLTLRVRGEGG
+802 
-817 LALAE
+817 
-822 EVVRLCDEPNH
+822 
-833 FQFVYDVNDSIE
+833 
-845 DKLNAIATKVYH
+845 
-857 ADGVV
+857 
-862 IAASAKKQLKQLTEL
+862 
-877 GFDKLPICM
+877 
-886 AKTQFSFSDD
+886 
-896 ASKLGAPRGF
+896 
-906 KITVRDLKV
+906 
-915 NAGAGFL
+915 
-922 VAKTGDIMTMPGLP
+922 
-936 KVPSAEKIDVDEN
+936 
-949 GKITGL
+949 
-955 F
+955 

>member
-299 FNGSRNWI
+299 VNGSRNWI

-406 AQRFSGWMHVWEH
+406 AQRFSGWLHVWEH

-453 AAGDSDLAWQYHYM
+453 AAGDSDLVFGM
-467 LNEYR
+467 LCEEQG
-472 LHEKLCGF
+472 LLM
-480 VFTEFHDV
+480 
-488 VNEFNGYY
+488 
-496 RIDNTD
+496 
-502 KDFGYQDFCRGMSLC
+502 GM
-517 DLHAADFLAVDCP
+517 
-530 PMQTVAPGA
+530 
-539 AVAVPLVLSSFSDAH
+539 
-554 HGETCSVEW
+554 
-563 ELWHDGL
+563 
-570 QGRVCD
+570 
-576 GQGAFALPEFG
+576 
-587 WGTTSL
+587 
-593 PALTV
+593 
-598 TMPQENAAAV
+598 AV
-608 LSLYLK
+608 L
-614 DSAGNVIMRNFTTF
+614 
-628 DVRAALPETMVE
+628 
-640 IPVCQGKTQ
+640 
-649 GFALVWN
+649 FALVLFILYARSDVTRSRSTFYAIAACAVSGMLLFQA
-656 ALMDDKLCMGG
+656 ALNVFGPTDVLPLTGVTLPFISAGG
-667 EGEVS
+667 SSMISVWGLLAFLKASDERTYAARRAGRHPKGEAD
-672 YEIALPAQASALR
+672 E
-685 DLTIYLEASSK
+685 DTISFTPPRYSPNDPPTPRP
-696 RVLSKD
+696 RVNTRAENTAPRSRGAYRIHISEENLSPGQSRTR
-702 RKDIGAAEAD
+702 RKDG
-712 LGFMRGYR
+712 
-720 VDRGAFENSYW
+720 DR
-731 MTDESRL
+731 R
-738 PSTVDVLING
+738 
-748 EAVQTLFLEND
+748 
-759 WADARGMLSWHRQP
+759 
-773 NPRKLDEA
+773 
-781 GSFGEQKRIA
+781 
-791 VPSRLLPGIQS
+791 
-802 AGKFTLTLRVRGEGG
+802 
-817 LALAE
+817 
-822 EVVRLCDEPNH
+822 
-833 FQFVYDVNDSIE
+833 
-845 DKLNAIATKVYH
+845 
-857 ADGVV
+857 
-862 IAASAKKQLKQLTEL
+862 
-877 GFDKLPICM
+877 
-886 AKTQFSFSDD
+886 
-896 ASKLGAPRGF
+896 
-906 KITVRDLKV
+906 
-915 NAGAGFL
+915 
-922 VAKTGDIMTMPGLP
+922 
-936 KVPSAEKIDVDEN
+936 
-949 GKITGL
+949 
-955 F
+955 

>member
-1 MELLKQLITRILGSG
+1 
-16 LLSTALVLVRAVTV
+16 
-30 LMVLYVIWRCYTS
+30 
-43 FKKGQRRKDPVV
+43 
-55 MLEDAAT
+55 
-62 GAHFPVLYWENSIG
+62 
-76 RSRSCDIQIPDNSVS
+76 
-91 RDHAVLMRREEGW
+91 
-104 FVCDTGSHAGTRVRN
+104 
-119 KQITEPT
+119 
-126 LVQIGDK
+126 
-133 IRMGSTTLTLRNAS
+133 
-147 DVPQKKRSMFTG
+147 MFTG

-299 FNGSRNWI
+299 VNGSRNWI

-453 AAGDSDLAWQYHYM
+453 AAGDSDLVFGM
-467 LNEYR
+467 LCEEQG
-472 LHEKLCGF
+472 LLM
-480 VFTEFHDV
+480 
-488 VNEFNGYY
+488 
-496 RIDNTD
+496 
-502 KDFGYQDFCRGMSLC
+502 GM
-517 DLHAADFLAVDCP
+517 
-530 PMQTVAPGA
+530 
-539 AVAVPLVLSSFSDAH
+539 
-554 HGETCSVEW
+554 
-563 ELWHDGL
+563 
-570 QGRVCD
+570 
-576 GQGAFALPEFG
+576 
-587 WGTTSL
+587 
-593 PALTV
+593 
-598 TMPQENAAAV
+598 AV
-608 LSLYLK
+608 L
-614 DSAGNVIMRNFTTF
+614 
-628 DVRAALPETMVE
+628 
-640 IPVCQGKTQ
+640 
-649 GFALVWN
+649 FALVLFILYARSDVTRSRSTFYAIAACAVSGMLLFQA
-656 ALMDDKLCMGG
+656 ALNVFGPTDVLPLTGVTLPFISAGG
-667 EGEVS
+667 SSMISVWGLLAFLKASDERTYAARRAGRHPKGEAD
-672 YEIALPAQASALR
+672 E
-685 DLTIYLEASSK
+685 DTISFTPPRYSPNDPPTPRP
-696 RVLSKD
+696 RVNTRAENTAPRSRGAYRVHISEENLSPGQSRTR
-702 RKDIGAAEAD
+702 RKDG
-712 LGFMRGYR
+712 
-720 VDRGAFENSYW
+720 DR
-731 MTDESRL
+731 R
-738 PSTVDVLING
+738 
-748 EAVQTLFLEND
+748 
-759 WADARGMLSWHRQP
+759 
-773 NPRKLDEA
+773 
-781 GSFGEQKRIA
+781 
-791 VPSRLLPGIQS
+791 
-802 AGKFTLTLRVRGEGG
+802 
-817 LALAE
+817 
-822 EVVRLCDEPNH
+822 
-833 FQFVYDVNDSIE
+833 
-845 DKLNAIATKVYH
+845 
-857 ADGVV
+857 
-862 IAASAKKQLKQLTEL
+862 
-877 GFDKLPICM
+877 
-886 AKTQFSFSDD
+886 
-896 ASKLGAPRGF
+896 
-906 KITVRDLKV
+906 
-915 NAGAGFL
+915 
-922 VAKTGDIMTMPGLP
+922 
-936 KVPSAEKIDVDEN
+936 
-949 GKITGL
+949 
-955 F
+955 

>member
-55 MLEDAAT
+55 RLEDAAT

-299 FNGSRNWI
+299 VNGSRNWI

-419 TQDSLGYQQVR
+419 AQDSLGYQQVR

-453 AAGDSDLAWQYHYM
+453 AAGDSDLVFGM
-467 LNEYR
+467 LCEEQG
-472 LHEKLCGF
+472 LLM
-480 VFTEFHDV
+480 
-488 VNEFNGYY
+488 
-496 RIDNTD
+496 
-502 KDFGYQDFCRGMSLC
+502 GM
-517 DLHAADFLAVDCP
+517 
-530 PMQTVAPGA
+530 
-539 AVAVPLVLSSFSDAH
+539 
-554 HGETCSVEW
+554 
-563 ELWHDGL
+563 
-570 QGRVCD
+570 
-576 GQGAFALPEFG
+576 
-587 WGTTSL
+587 
-593 PALTV
+593 
-598 TMPQENAAAV
+598 AV
-608 LSLYLK
+608 L
-614 DSAGNVIMRNFTTF
+614 
-628 DVRAALPETMVE
+628 
-640 IPVCQGKTQ
+640 
-649 GFALVWN
+649 FALVLFILYARSDVTRSRSTFYAIAACAVSGMLLFQA
-656 ALMDDKLCMGG
+656 ALNVFGPTDVLPLTGVTLPFISAGG
-667 EGEVS
+667 SSMISVWGLLAFLKASDERTYAARRAGRHPKGEAD
-672 YEIALPAQASALR
+672 E
-685 DLTIYLEASSK
+685 DTISFTPPRYSPNDPPTPRP
-696 RVLSKD
+696 RVNTRAENTAPRSRGAYRVHISEENLSPGQFRTR
-702 RKDIGAAEAD
+702 RKDG
-712 LGFMRGYR
+712 
-720 VDRGAFENSYW
+720 DR
-731 MTDESRL
+731 R
-738 PSTVDVLING
+738 
-748 EAVQTLFLEND
+748 
-759 WADARGMLSWHRQP
+759 
-773 NPRKLDEA
+773 
-781 GSFGEQKRIA
+781 
-791 VPSRLLPGIQS
+791 
-802 AGKFTLTLRVRGEGG
+802 
-817 LALAE
+817 
-822 EVVRLCDEPNH
+822 
-833 FQFVYDVNDSIE
+833 
-845 DKLNAIATKVYH
+845 
-857 ADGVV
+857 
-862 IAASAKKQLKQLTEL
+862 
-877 GFDKLPICM
+877 
-886 AKTQFSFSDD
+886 
-896 ASKLGAPRGF
+896 
-906 KITVRDLKV
+906 
-915 NAGAGFL
+915 
-922 VAKTGDIMTMPGLP
+922 
-936 KVPSAEKIDVDEN
+936 
-949 GKITGL
+949 
-955 F
+955 

>member
-1 MELLKQLITRILGSG
+1 MEFLKQLITRILGSG

-166 PFKLMLVVTLVQ
+166 PFKLMLVVTLIQ

-299 FNGSRNWI
+299 VNGSRNWI

-406 AQRFSGWMHVWEH
+406 AQRFSGWLHVWEH
-419 TQDSLGYQQVR
+419 AQDSLGYQQVR

-453 AAGDSDLAWQYHYM
+453 AAGDSDLVFGM
-467 LNEYR
+467 LCEEQG
-472 LHEKLCGF
+472 LLM
-480 VFTEFHDV
+480 
-488 VNEFNGYY
+488 
-496 RIDNTD
+496 
-502 KDFGYQDFCRGMSLC
+502 GM
-517 DLHAADFLAVDCP
+517 AVLF
-530 PMQTVAPGA
+530 A
-539 AVAVPLVLSSFSDAH
+539 LVLFILYARSDVTRSRSTFYAIAACAVSGMLLFQAALNVFGPTDVLPLTGVTLPFISAGGSSMISVWGLLAFLKASDERTYAARRAGRH
-554 HGETCSVEW
+554 PKGEADEDTISFTPPRYSPN
-563 ELWHDGL
+563 DPPTPRP
-570 QGRVCD
+570 RVNTR
-576 GQGAFALPEFG
+576 A
-587 WGTTSL
+587 
-593 PALTV
+593 
-598 TMPQENAAAV
+598 ENAAPRSRGTYRV
-608 LSLYLK
+608 HISEENLSPGQ
-614 DSAGNVIMRNFTTF
+614 SRT
-628 DVRAALPETMVE
+628 R
-640 IPVCQGKTQ
+640 
-649 GFALVWN
+649 
-656 ALMDDKLCMGG
+656 
-667 EGEVS
+667 
-672 YEIALPAQASALR
+672 
-685 DLTIYLEASSK
+685 
-696 RVLSKD
+696 
-702 RKDIGAAEAD
+702 RKDG
-712 LGFMRGYR
+712 
-720 VDRGAFENSYW
+720 DR
-731 MTDESRL
+731 R
-738 PSTVDVLING
+738 
-748 EAVQTLFLEND
+748 
-759 WADARGMLSWHRQP
+759 
-773 NPRKLDEA
+773 
-781 GSFGEQKRIA
+781 
-791 VPSRLLPGIQS
+791 
-802 AGKFTLTLRVRGEGG
+802 
-817 LALAE
+817 
-822 EVVRLCDEPNH
+822 
-833 FQFVYDVNDSIE
+833 
-845 DKLNAIATKVYH
+845 
-857 ADGVV
+857 
-862 IAASAKKQLKQLTEL
+862 
-877 GFDKLPICM
+877 
-886 AKTQFSFSDD
+886 
-896 ASKLGAPRGF
+896 
-906 KITVRDLKV
+906 
-915 NAGAGFL
+915 
-922 VAKTGDIMTMPGLP
+922 
-936 KVPSAEKIDVDEN
+936 
-949 GKITGL
+949 
-955 F
+955 

>member
-133 IRMGSTTLTLRNAS
+133 IRMGSTTLTLCNAS

-292 NLVLGKD
+292 NLVFGKD
-299 FNGSRNWI
+299 VNGSRNWI

-453 AAGDSDLAWQYHYM
+453 AAGDSDLVFGM
-467 LNEYR
+467 LCEEQG
-472 LHEKLCGF
+472 LLM
-480 VFTEFHDV
+480 
-488 VNEFNGYY
+488 
-496 RIDNTD
+496 
-502 KDFGYQDFCRGMSLC
+502 GM
-517 DLHAADFLAVDCP
+517 
-530 PMQTVAPGA
+530 
-539 AVAVPLVLSSFSDAH
+539 
-554 HGETCSVEW
+554 
-563 ELWHDGL
+563 
-570 QGRVCD
+570 
-576 GQGAFALPEFG
+576 
-587 WGTTSL
+587 
-593 PALTV
+593 
-598 TMPQENAAAV
+598 AV
-608 LSLYLK
+608 L
-614 DSAGNVIMRNFTTF
+614 
-628 DVRAALPETMVE
+628 
-640 IPVCQGKTQ
+640 
-649 GFALVWN
+649 FALVLFILYARSDVTRSRSTFYAIAACAVSGMLLFQA
-656 ALMDDKLCMGG
+656 ALNVFGPTDVLPLTGVTLPFISAGG
-667 EGEVS
+667 SSMISVWGLLAFLKASDERTYAARRAGRHPKGEAD
-672 YEIALPAQASALR
+672 E
-685 DLTIYLEASSK
+685 DTISFTPPRYSPNDPPTPRPRVNTRAENTAPRSRGAYRVHISEENLSPGQSST
-696 RVLSKD
+696 R
-702 RKDIGAAEAD
+702 RKDG
-712 LGFMRGYR
+712 
-720 VDRGAFENSYW
+720 DR
-731 MTDESRL
+731 R
-738 PSTVDVLING
+738 
-748 EAVQTLFLEND
+748 
-759 WADARGMLSWHRQP
+759 
-773 NPRKLDEA
+773 
-781 GSFGEQKRIA
+781 
-791 VPSRLLPGIQS
+791 
-802 AGKFTLTLRVRGEGG
+802 
-817 LALAE
+817 
-822 EVVRLCDEPNH
+822 
-833 FQFVYDVNDSIE
+833 
-845 DKLNAIATKVYH
+845 
-857 ADGVV
+857 
-862 IAASAKKQLKQLTEL
+862 
-877 GFDKLPICM
+877 
-886 AKTQFSFSDD
+886 
-896 ASKLGAPRGF
+896 
-906 KITVRDLKV
+906 
-915 NAGAGFL
+915 
-922 VAKTGDIMTMPGLP
+922 
-936 KVPSAEKIDVDEN
+936 
-949 GKITGL
+949 
-955 F
+955 

>member
-1 MELLKQLITRILGSG
+1 MEFLKQLITRILGSG
-16 LLSTALVLVRAVTV
+16 LLSTALVFVRAVTV

-299 FNGSRNWI
+299 VNGSRNWI

-453 AAGDSDLAWQYHYM
+453 AAGDSDLVFGM
-467 LNEYR
+467 LCEEQG
-472 LHEKLCGF
+472 LLM
-480 VFTEFHDV
+480 
-488 VNEFNGYY
+488 
-496 RIDNTD
+496 
-502 KDFGYQDFCRGMSLC
+502 GM
-517 DLHAADFLAVDCP
+517 
-530 PMQTVAPGA
+530 
-539 AVAVPLVLSSFSDAH
+539 
-554 HGETCSVEW
+554 
-563 ELWHDGL
+563 
-570 QGRVCD
+570 
-576 GQGAFALPEFG
+576 
-587 WGTTSL
+587 
-593 PALTV
+593 
-598 TMPQENAAAV
+598 AV
-608 LSLYLK
+608 L
-614 DSAGNVIMRNFTTF
+614 
-628 DVRAALPETMVE
+628 
-640 IPVCQGKTQ
+640 
-649 GFALVWN
+649 FALVLFILYARSDVTRSRSTFYAIAACAVSGMLLFQA
-656 ALMDDKLCMGG
+656 ALNVFGPTDVLPLTGVTLPFISAGG
-667 EGEVS
+667 SSMISVWGLLAFLKASDERTYAARRAGRHPKGEAD
-672 YEIALPAQASALR
+672 E
-685 DLTIYLEASSK
+685 DTISFTPPRYSPNDPPTPRP
-696 RVLSKD
+696 RVNTRAENTAPRSRGAYRVHISEENLSPGQPRTH
-702 RKDIGAAEAD
+702 RKDG
-712 LGFMRGYR
+712 
-720 VDRGAFENSYW
+720 DR
-731 MTDESRL
+731 R
-738 PSTVDVLING
+738 
-748 EAVQTLFLEND
+748 
-759 WADARGMLSWHRQP
+759 
-773 NPRKLDEA
+773 
-781 GSFGEQKRIA
+781 
-791 VPSRLLPGIQS
+791 
-802 AGKFTLTLRVRGEGG
+802 
-817 LALAE
+817 
-822 EVVRLCDEPNH
+822 
-833 FQFVYDVNDSIE
+833 
-845 DKLNAIATKVYH
+845 
-857 ADGVV
+857 
-862 IAASAKKQLKQLTEL
+862 
-877 GFDKLPICM
+877 
-886 AKTQFSFSDD
+886 
-896 ASKLGAPRGF
+896 
-906 KITVRDLKV
+906 
-915 NAGAGFL
+915 
-922 VAKTGDIMTMPGLP
+922 
-936 KVPSAEKIDVDEN
+936 
-949 GKITGL
+949 
-955 F
+955 

>member
-133 IRMGSTTLTLRNAS
+133 IRMGSTALTLRNAS

-299 FNGSRNWI
+299 VNGSRNWI

-453 AAGDSDLAWQYHYM
+453 AAGDSDLVFGM
-467 LNEYR
+467 LCEEQG
-472 LHEKLCGF
+472 LLM
-480 VFTEFHDV
+480 
-488 VNEFNGYY
+488 
-496 RIDNTD
+496 
-502 KDFGYQDFCRGMSLC
+502 GM
-517 DLHAADFLAVDCP
+517 
-530 PMQTVAPGA
+530 
-539 AVAVPLVLSSFSDAH
+539 
-554 HGETCSVEW
+554 
-563 ELWHDGL
+563 
-570 QGRVCD
+570 
-576 GQGAFALPEFG
+576 
-587 WGTTSL
+587 
-593 PALTV
+593 
-598 TMPQENAAAV
+598 AV
-608 LSLYLK
+608 L
-614 DSAGNVIMRNFTTF
+614 
-628 DVRAALPETMVE
+628 
-640 IPVCQGKTQ
+640 
-649 GFALVWN
+649 FALVLFILYARSDVTRSRSTFYAIAACAVSGMLLFQA
-656 ALMDDKLCMGG
+656 ALNVFGPTDVLPLTGVTLPFISAGG
-667 EGEVS
+667 SSMISVWGLLAFLKASDERTYAARRAGRHPKGEAD
-672 YEIALPAQASALR
+672 E
-685 DLTIYLEASSK
+685 DTISFTPPRYSPNDPPTPRP
-696 RVLSKD
+696 RVNIRAENTAPRSRGAYRVHISEENLSPGPSRTR
-702 RKDIGAAEAD
+702 RKDG
-712 LGFMRGYR
+712 
-720 VDRGAFENSYW
+720 DR
-731 MTDESRL
+731 R
-738 PSTVDVLING
+738 
-748 EAVQTLFLEND
+748 
-759 WADARGMLSWHRQP
+759 
-773 NPRKLDEA
+773 
-781 GSFGEQKRIA
+781 
-791 VPSRLLPGIQS
+791 
-802 AGKFTLTLRVRGEGG
+802 
-817 LALAE
+817 
-822 EVVRLCDEPNH
+822 
-833 FQFVYDVNDSIE
+833 
-845 DKLNAIATKVYH
+845 
-857 ADGVV
+857 
-862 IAASAKKQLKQLTEL
+862 
-877 GFDKLPICM
+877 
-886 AKTQFSFSDD
+886 
-896 ASKLGAPRGF
+896 
-906 KITVRDLKV
+906 
-915 NAGAGFL
+915 
-922 VAKTGDIMTMPGLP
+922 
-936 KVPSAEKIDVDEN
+936 
-949 GKITGL
+949 
-955 F
+955 

>member
-91 RDHAVLMRREEGW
+91 RDHAVLMRREEL
-104 FVCDTGSHAGTRVRN
+104 VRVRYRSHAGTRVRN

-299 FNGSRNWI
+299 VNGSRNWI

-377 RSGSFRTIF
+377 RSGASAHFPHPRGS
-386 LILAAACFGVF
+386 CFGVF

-419 TQDSLGYQQVR
+419 TQDSSATSR
-430 TMTYIASGGL
+430 
-440 FGLGLGNGILKYV
+440 
-453 AAGDSDLAWQYHYM
+453 
-467 LNEYR
+467 
-472 LHEKLCGF
+472 C
-480 VFTEFHDV
+480 
-488 VNEFNGYY
+488 
-496 RIDNTD
+496 
-502 KDFGYQDFCRGMSLC
+502 
-517 DLHAADFLAVDCP
+517 
-530 PMQTVAPGA
+530 AP
-539 AVAVPLVLSSFSDAH
+539 
-554 HGETCSVEW
+554 
-563 ELWHDGL
+563 
-570 QGRVCD
+570 
-576 GQGAFALPEFG
+576 
-587 WGTTSL
+587 
-593 PALTV
+593 
-598 TMPQENAAAV
+598 
-608 LSLYLK
+608 
-614 DSAGNVIMRNFTTF
+614 
-628 DVRAALPETMVE
+628 
-640 IPVCQGKTQ
+640 
-649 GFALVWN
+649 
-656 ALMDDKLCMGG
+656 
-667 EGEVS
+667 
-672 YEIALPAQASALR
+672 
-685 DLTIYLEASSK
+685 
-696 RVLSKD
+696 
-702 RKDIGAAEAD
+702 
-712 LGFMRGYR
+712 
-720 VDRGAFENSYW
+720 
-731 MTDESRL
+731 
-738 PSTVDVLING
+738 
-748 EAVQTLFLEND
+748 
-759 WADARGMLSWHRQP
+759 
-773 NPRKLDEA
+773 
-781 GSFGEQKRIA
+781 
-791 VPSRLLPGIQS
+791 
-802 AGKFTLTLRVRGEGG
+802 
-817 LALAE
+817 
-822 EVVRLCDEPNH
+822 
-833 FQFVYDVNDSIE
+833 
-845 DKLNAIATKVYH
+845 
-857 ADGVV
+857 
-862 IAASAKKQLKQLTEL
+862 
-877 GFDKLPICM
+877 
-886 AKTQFSFSDD
+886 
-896 ASKLGAPRGF
+896 
-906 KITVRDLKV
+906 
-915 NAGAGFL
+915 
-922 VAKTGDIMTMPGLP
+922 
-936 KVPSAEKIDVDEN
+936 
-949 GKITGL
+949 
-955 F
+955 